1 MKLFAAS
8 NLRVY
13 LCIIQCKQAQGYH
26 DAVSPSLCPCPC
38 PNRHLPE
45 LRLSHPI
52 RLRQRARKAHL
63 LLALLLCTL
72 GSLTRDELLH
82 SRHST
87 SLLLITSI
95 DLNTSDMRILPIL
108 VILHDL
114 DLDEESSQSVSVGAA
129 ADAFERDVNPA
140 FWLREFERGEVD
152 EVVVA
157 GAAEECDAG
166 WGVGFVGLE
175 VEVDADGNNGGE
187 AGEVDIEVM
196 WLWAIRSDVES
207 LS

>member
-1 MKLFAAS
+1 
-8 NLRVY
+8 
-13 LCIIQCKQAQGYH
+13 
-26 DAVSPSLCPCPC
+26 
-38 PNRHLPE
+38 
-45 LRLSHPI
+45 
-52 RLRQRARKAHL
+52 
-63 LLALLLCTL
+63 
-72 GSLTRDELLH
+72 
-82 SRHST
+82 
-87 SLLLITSI
+87 
-95 DLNTSDMRILPIL
+95 MRILPIL

-152 EVVVA
+152 EVVVS